1 LLSWET
7 EDKNMKQFFRLLL
20 SVAFLSASILGNG
33 TAYAQQA
40 TPEPLQAL
48 AFDQNLDAQV
58 PLNLPF
64 TDENGEQVLIG
75 RYFGETPVILVMAYY
90 ECPML
95 CTLVLNGLVDSLKQ
109 MDFTPGSQMQVVT
122 VSIDPRDTP
131 DLAAEKKANY
141 LADYGRPETADG
153 WHFLVGED
161 PAIEALAEAVGFNYF
176 YQEDIDQFAH
186 PAGVVVLTPSGRV
199 SHYFF
204 GIQFNPT
211 DLRLAMV
218 ESSENR
224 IGNLVDQVYLLCYA
238 YDPEIGGYGLVIQNV
253 LQLAGAGTLLL
264 MAGGFLLLIRRDR
277 KDPPAQKGQNHD

>member
-1 LLSWET
+1 
-7 EDKNMKQFFRLLL
+7 MKQLFRFFLLVAL
-20 SVAFLSASILGNG
+20 TAFLIPWHKSAQAQEVAPDQIQAIL
-33 TAYAQQA
+33 
-40 TPEPLQAL
+40 
-48 AFDQNLDAQV
+48 FDQKLDSQV

-64 TDENGEQVLIG
+64 VDENGEQVLIG
-75 RYFGETPVILVMAYY
+75 RYFGENPVILIMAYY

-95 CTLVLNGLVDSLKQ
+95 CTLVLNGLVDSLQ
-109 MDFTPGSQMQVVT
+109 ALDFLPGREMQVLT

-131 DLAAEKKANY
+131 ELAAEKKANY
-141 LADYGRPETADG
+141 LAEYGRPETAPG

-161 PAIEALAEAVGFNYF
+161 PAINALTEAVGFNYF
-176 YQEDIDQFAH
+176 YQDDIDQFAH
-186 PAGVVVLTPSGRV
+186 PAGIVVLTPSGRV

-211 DLRLAMV
+211 DLRLALV

-253 LQLAGAGTLLL
+253 LRIAGAGTMLLIAGGLLL
-264 MAGGFLLLIRRDR
+264 LTRHDR
-277 KDPPAQKGQNHD
+277 KDQPGRKGQNHD

>member
-1 LLSWET
+1 MKHLFRFFLLVALT
-7 EDKNMKQFFRLLL
+7 
-20 SVAFLSASILGNG
+20 AFLIPWHKSAQAQEVAPDPIQAIL
-33 TAYAQQA
+33 
-40 TPEPLQAL
+40 
-48 AFDQNLDAQV
+48 FDQKLDSQL

-64 TDENGEQVLIG
+64 VDENGEQVLIG
-75 RYFGETPVILVMAYY
+75 RYFGENPVILIMAYY

-95 CTLVLNGLVDSLKQ
+95 CTLVLNGLVDSLQ
-109 MDFTPGSQMQVVT
+109 ALDFLPGREMQVLT

-131 DLAAEKKANY
+131 ELAAEKKANY
-141 LADYGRPETADG
+141 LAEYGRPETAPG

-161 PAIEALAEAVGFNYF
+161 PAINALAEAVGFNYF
-176 YQEDIDQFAH
+176 YQDDIDQFAH
-186 PAGVVVLTPSGRV
+186 PAGIVVLTPSGRV

-211 DLRLAMV
+211 DLRLALV

-253 LQLAGAGTLLL
+253 LRIAGAGTVLLIAGGLLL
-264 MAGGFLLLIRRDR
+264 LTRHDR
-277 KDPPAQKGQNHD
+277 KGQPGRKGQNHD